1 MIKFRSQL
9 VSIVVDKRLTTLR
22 CLSVVENEVN
32 NQLERGGDCMEVI
45 SELGGGG
52 APITC
57 IEHLLLLISLIIHA
71 TSTCATAEWGTEAG
85 NTLVPCL
92 RASTTAVLLP
102 LGWWPVCLSSTRDLS
117 TGDSVVPRL
126 LYGRANDLL
135 MSVAHYAMQRRLVC
149 RKKNSTQDSFA
160 LSTYFK
166 LLKHCKQ
173 DAAIIS
179 L

>member
-71 TSTCATAEWGTEAG
+71 TSTCATAE
-85 NTLVPCL
+85 
-92 RASTTAVLLP
+92 
-102 LGWWPVCLSSTRDLS
+102 
-117 TGDSVVPRL
+117 
-126 LYGRANDLL
+126 
-135 MSVAHYAMQRRLVC
+135 
-149 RKKNSTQDSFA
+149 
-160 LSTYFK
+160 
-166 LLKHCKQ
+166 
-173 DAAIIS
+173 
-179 L
+179 